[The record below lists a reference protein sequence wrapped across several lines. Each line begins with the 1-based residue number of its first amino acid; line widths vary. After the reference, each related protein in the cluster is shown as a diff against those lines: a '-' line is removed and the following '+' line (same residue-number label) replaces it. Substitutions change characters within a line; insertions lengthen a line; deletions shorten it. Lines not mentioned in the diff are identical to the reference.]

1 MTAGSDGAPESQKP
15 IDNTN
20 QRRKNFSWEHTLRSI
35 LNFIWTGSQQADLR
49 IPKAALRPVQG
60 ILDEY
65 RDKYIKESESFR
77 KEKDKLSSN
86 NQKLVKEIESLRE
99 NSSKEIAKYRA
110 LENRASELEN
120 KIREKDQHI
129 NNLALELVKQ
139 KGNLSALEQDNKR
152 LRNLNESQAE
162 EFRNTKQSVVVIHQK
177 LTRHLREL
185 AEQKERMLRAPWL
198 MTQTNSSQGSGRPEG
213 SATTE
218 EKGRLNAQKRTSSTA
233 ERQLLLAQ
241 RQEILRL
248 GERLQ
253 VEEQGRE
260 HAEIAL
266 VACHQANSIDRRLLR
281 EAIDRLADCS
291 RSEIVRAHELMLLR
305 TEAQVLRRALR
316 QLGRE
321 HLRLRSALAAAHQHS
336 LSIQREITDKI
347 TIGQQVFE
355 LRKNLQRVASKLAES
370 RANRQQSMS
379 EYIGVQRWTRPEAS
393 IDILRVQQK
402 ASKSREEAV
411 ELRAQLVKFKIEA
424 DELAYVLNRRT
435 YLILFFLIL
444 GFVVGNWNHL
454 VAGFRALSVLG
465 FVDASH

>member
-266 VACHQANSIDRRLLR
+266 VAFTFKLPLPLS
-281 EAIDRLADCS
+281 LAVTFAQGAFMQLMRPLPLCFTSRFCKISPCS
-291 RSEIVRAHELMLLR
+291 
-305 TEAQVLRRALR
+305 
-316 QLGRE
+316 
-321 HLRLRSALAAAHQHS
+321 
-336 LSIQREITDKI
+336 
-347 TIGQQVFE
+347 
-355 LRKNLQRVASKLAES
+355 S
-370 RANRQQSMS
+370 RA
-379 EYIGVQRWTRPEAS
+379 P
-393 IDILRVQQK
+393 LP
-402 ASKSREEAV
+402 
-411 ELRAQLVKFKIEA
+411 
-424 DELAYVLNRRT
+424 
-435 YLILFFLIL
+435 LIVIF
-444 GFVVGNWNHL
+444 
-454 VAGFRALSVLG
+454 A
-465 FVDASH
+465 